1 MKSKIAVLLATA
13 ATYLLP
19 VSANAGIVTGG
30 SLLSNSDANRIET
43 WLGSGDLDF
52 TNIWSG
58 SRGATASSWH
68 AAVDNAGPT
77 VSIYDVTYM
86 NQRYLIGGYT
96 DASWSGA
103 NFYVSDT
110 DAFVFNL
117 TSNRVRYDNG
127 YANSAYSIYTNS
139 NYFATFGGG
148 HDIWGGS
155 ITLGNLSGYAYSFSY
170 GTQYTDNILDGG
182 SGLRGF
188 TINGLETF
196 TFAEAAVL
204 PSGVP
209 EPTSLALL
217 ALGLA
222 GLGLGRRKKN

>member
-117 TSNRVRYDNG
+117 TSM
-127 YANSAYSIYTNS
+127 
-139 NYFATFGGG
+139 
-148 HDIWGGS
+148 
-155 ITLGNLSGYAYSFSY
+155 SFPRNFVFQES
-170 GTQYTDNILDGG
+170 
-182 SGLRGF
+182 R
-188 TINGLETF
+188 
-196 TFAEAAVL
+196 
-204 PSGVP
+204 
-209 EPTSLALL
+209 
-217 ALGLA
+217 
-222 GLGLGRRKKN
+222 